1 MFSYACH
8 CSVHEL
14 VWLKAGLIVS
24 SPRCDLAALFP
35 LSSSG
40 YDSIYRRFDL
50 FVHLPSRLSVSVGF
64 EAVSLAVHMG
74 LVAYAMHSVEAAL
87 PDTAAFVCSY
97 ILMPSHVSRAS

>member
-1 MFSYACH
+1 MFSSACR

-50 FVHLPSRLSVSVGF
+50 FVHLPSRLSVSVG
-64 EAVSLAVHMG
+64 AVSLAVHMG

-87 PDTAAFVCSY
+87 PDTAALVCSC